1 MTNLEEYLDRH
12 PKETKRLIGIDEI
25 QFQDLLIM
33 VQKLHEEKQGSRP
46 RLIRA
51 GGGRR
56 RSLSVKQELLLTL
69 VYLHQYPTFQFLGIQ
84 FGVSESTANDIFHYW
99 VKILQELLPASL
111 MEQIKKK
118 EDEWSWIEEIL
129 SEQELIVDS
138 SQQYRERPQNPQEQK
153 KHYSGYKGGHTF
165 KNQLIITEDGREI
178 VDVVVGYPGP
188 INDLKLWES
197 QRDKFSASQKF
208 QGDAG
213 YIGEVTISAPHK
225 KPKKGKL
232 TSLQKEENRQKARRR
247 IRVEHMIR
255 LGKIFRVA
263 SERFRLS
270 SRHYESIISLIFGL
284 IRYRIGTLILT

>member
-12 PKETKRLIGIDEI
+12 PKETKRLIGISET
-25 QFQDLLIM
+25 QFKDLLRSA
-33 VQKLHEEKQGSRP
+33 QKLHEEKQSSRH
-46 RLIRA
+46 RLIRS

-69 VYLHQYPTFQFLGIQ
+69 IYLHQYPTFQFLGIQ

-118 EDEWSWIEEIL
+118 VREWSWIEEIL

-138 SQQYRERPQNPQEQK
+138 SQQYRERPQNRKEQK

-165 KNQLIITEDGREI
+165 KNQLVITEDGREL
-178 VDVVVGYPGP
+178 VDLVVGYPGP

-197 QRDKFSASQKF
+197 QRHKFSPSQNF

-232 TSLQKEENRQKARRR
+232 TPTQKEENCQKARRR

-255 LGKIFRVA
+255 LGKVFRVA

-270 SRHYESIISLIFGL
+270 PRHYESIISLIFGL
-284 IRYRIGTLILT
+284 VRYRIGNLILT